1 MYRSLVE
8 PVGEEQFLVRA
19 PSKDGKIYL
28 QPYQK
33 TVSYLVHPERP
44 VSRLLVSHRTGAGK
58 TLTLIKVR
66 RKRCCDIS
74 ILNKLL
80 LKSICVHS
88 NSHLNALHSMYS
100 TVKVLDNFYDDVRP
114 KVVIFPNSALV
125 TNFYSELEKFQNI
138 PGCKHA
144 QFAERYLDFFDR
156 QRQYPEVTGFLTVI
170 FLL

>member
-1 MYRSLVE
+1 
-8 PVGEEQFLVRA
+8 
-19 PSKDGKIYL
+19 
-28 QPYQK
+28 
-33 TVSYLVHPERP
+33 
-44 VSRLLVSHRTGAGK
+44 
-58 TLTLIKVR
+58 
-66 RKRCCDIS
+66 
-74 ILNKLL
+74 
-80 LKSICVHS
+80 
-88 NSHLNALHSMYS
+88 MYS

-170 FLL
+170 FLLWYISITMSANLLLFGFNALY